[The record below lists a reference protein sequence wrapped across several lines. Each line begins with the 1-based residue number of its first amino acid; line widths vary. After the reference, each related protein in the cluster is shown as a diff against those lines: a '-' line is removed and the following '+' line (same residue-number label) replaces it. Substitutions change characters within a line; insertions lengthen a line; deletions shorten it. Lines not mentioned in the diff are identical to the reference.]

1 MSDTYPE
8 NPVLGSVEQAPFA
21 PPATDRRPGAR
32 LEASRLEKGW
42 SVEQV
47 AGMLKMSPRQIRA
60 IEADDHA
67 ALPGPAVTRG
77 FVRAYAK
84 LLQLDA
90 GPVLAAMAAMTGNAP
105 AQPLS
110 VPGTL
115 STPFVARRGGLTR
128 NSLSSEETR
137 PKARWLAA
145 TLLAGVAGAAVL
157 VLNSPDLIDTW
168 RGVLAGRFEAAKGGS
183 TEKVAVPNAASPA
196 SFASGEPKRAEAAVA
211 TSPAPAAQG
220 GNGAVEKVAQTI
232 PEGAVEPADR
242 IGASEPSA
250 EAPAPVAQNDA
261 PASEPVKKADDL
273 LQLVMRQDSWIE
285 VRRVAD
291 HTVLAARLV
300 KAGTTET
307 FEVDGPLAVTIGN
320 AAGVEATLHGEP
332 LSLASATGGKNVAR
346 LTVK

>member
-8 NPVLGSVEQAPFA
+8 NSVLGNVEQVPTAS
-21 PPATDRRPGAR
+21 DRRPGAR

-42 SVEQV
+42 TVEQA
-47 AGMLKMSPRQIRA
+47 AGMLKMAPRQIRA

-90 GPVLAAMAAMTGNAP
+90 GPLLVAMAATTGNPP

-110 VPGTL
+110 APAAL
-115 STPFVARRGGLTR
+115 STPFVAGRSGLTR
-128 NSLSSEETR
+128 NSLWSEETR

-145 TLLAGVAGAAVL
+145 ILLAGVAGAAVL
-157 VLNSPDLIDTW
+157 VLNSPELIDTW
-168 RGVLAGRFEAAKGGS
+168 RGALEGRFEAAQGGPA
-183 TEKVAVPNAASPA
+183 EKAPAPVAASPA
-196 SFASGEPKRAEAAVA
+196 SLTSGEGKRVEAAIA
-211 TSPAPAAQG
+211 PPSAPAAHD

-232 PEGAVEPADR
+232 PQSAAEPADR
-242 IGASEPSA
+242 ADASAPPA
-250 EAPAPVAQNDA
+250 QAPAPVAQNDA
-261 PASEPVKKADDL
+261 PAPEPAKKTDDL
-273 LQLVMRQDSWIE
+273 LQLVMHQDSWIE

-291 HTVLAARLV
+291 RTVLAARLV

-332 LSLASATGGKNVAR
+332 LALAAASGGKNVAR